1 MNISELSVTELE
13 ALAFRQIC
21 TRDQA
26 NRNLQVIVE
35 EIAKRSKTAPES
47 PAPASPEVPDAV

>member
-21 TRDQA
+21 ARDQA
-26 NRNLQVIVE
+26 NQNLQVIVDE
-35 EIAKRSKTAPES
+35 LAKRSKA
-47 PAPASPEVPDAV
+47 AQASPVAESEEPVA

>member
-21 TRDQA
+21 ARDQA
-26 NRNLQVIVE
+26 NQNLQVIVE
-35 EIAKRSKTAPES
+35 EIAKRAKAK
-47 PAPASPEVPDAV
+47 PEVETEVSE